1 MRQRS
6 SGTTAA
12 ASVAVVGGLL
22 AVIGSFLSWAS
33 ASAGQFAVSAKGID
47 GWEGK
52 ATIFGGILLLIGGI
66 AALRKGSAD
75 PLKRPGLLGG
85 IVATGVGT
93 YTAVTAKDQ
102 VIEGAASEI
111 AKTVG
116 IALEQARAAVNT
128 AVDTGALK
136 IALDIG
142 LFLVIGGGVIGIV
155 AGLLAV
161 FTKTPAPAM
170 PAAAGGVGL
179 TGWAAP
185 PAPAM
190 PSPAPSSGD
199 PNAPTPAASPPSPL
213 VTPNPVPEPPMA
225 PPETPPTDSG
235 GGPATS

>member
-1 MRQRS
+1 M
-6 SGTTAA
+6 A
-12 ASVAVVGGLL
+12 VAGGLL
-22 AVIGSFLSWAS
+22 AVIGSFLSWAT
-33 ASAGQFAVSAKGID
+33 ASAGQFTVSAKGID

-66 AALRKGSAD
+66 AAFRRGSAD

-102 VIEGAASEI
+102 VIDGAASEI
-111 AKTVG
+111 AKTLSIG
-116 IALEQARAAVNT
+116 MGQARAAVNQ
-128 AVDTGALK
+128 AVDSGVLK

-142 LFLVIGGGVIGIV
+142 LFMVIAGGVIGIV
-155 AGLLAV
+155 AGLLAM
-161 FTKTPAPAM
+161 FTKTPTPAL

-185 PAPAM
+185 PAPGT

-199 PNAPTPAASPPSPL
+199 PTAPTSAASPPSL
-213 VTPNPVPEPPMA
+213 GVTPNPVPEPPRASPEA
-225 PPETPPTDSG
+225 PPADSG

>member
-1 MRQRS
+1 M
-6 SGTTAA
+6 A
-12 ASVAVVGGLL
+12 VAGGLL
-22 AVIGSFLSWAS
+22 VVIGSFLSWAN
-33 ASAGQFAVSAKGID
+33 ASAGQFTVSATGID

-66 AALRKGSAD
+66 AAFRKGGAD

-102 VIEGAASEI
+102 VIDGAASEI
-111 AKTVG
+111 AKTLG
-116 IALEQARAAVNT
+116 IGLEQARAAVNQ
-128 AVDTGALK
+128 AVDSGALK
-136 IALDIG
+136 IGLDIG
-142 LFLVIGGGVIGIV
+142 LFMVIAGGVIGIV
-155 AGLLAV
+155 AGLLAMS
-161 FTKTPAPAM
+161 TKTPPM

-185 PAPAM
+185 PAPGT

-199 PNAPTPAASPPSPL
+199 PNTPTSAASPSPL
-213 VTPNPVPEPPMA
+213 VTPNPVPEPSRD

-235 GGPATS
+235 GGPATT